1 MKIFNE
7 FGTPPDYLSDQYRV
21 ENNFGNPAP
30 ELAIVPSKA
39 ASGSTAAISP
49 ANLFPIASAVNAAT
63 AAAAAAAATQG
74 SAKPSMAKSYYGGWK
89 MYTLVPLAGIL
100 YYMRNKD
107 EGSVMRIG
115 KSLLA
120 SGVYAPYLL
129 YVGGKYV
136 YDKVK
141 K

>member
-7 FGTPPDYLSDQYRV
+7 FGTPPDYLTDQYRV

-30 ELAIVPSKA
+30 ELAIMPSKA
-39 ASGSTAAISP
+39 ASSSAAAISP
-49 ANLFPIASAVNAAT
+49 ANLFPSASAVNAAT
-63 AAAAAAAATQG
+63 AAAATKSA
-74 SAKPSMAKSYYGGWK
+74 AKPSMAKSYYGGWK

>member
-7 FGTPPDYLSDQYRV
+7 FGTPPDYLTDQYRV

-30 ELAIVPSKA
+30 ELAIMPSKA
-39 ASGSTAAISP
+39 AGSSAAAAISP
-49 ANLFPIASAVNAAT
+49 ANLFPTANVVNATT
-63 AAAAAAAATQG
+63 AATK
-74 SAKPSMAKSYYGGWK
+74 SAEKPSMAKSYYGGWK

>member
-7 FGTPPDYLSDQYRV
+7 FGTPPDYLNDQYRV
-21 ENNFGNPAP
+21 ENNFGAPSAELNPAASKTSGKV
-30 ELAIVPSKA
+30 ELPGGIAVAPPMQMAQA
-39 ASGSTAAISP
+39 A
-49 ANLFPIASAVNAAT
+49 V
-63 AAAAAAAATQG
+63 AAAASAAAADKKKK
-74 SAKPSMAKSYYGGWK
+74 SLSAKSYYGGWK
-89 MYTLVPLAGIL
+89 LYTLVPLAGIL